1 MGLTELKIS
10 FKEEKRR
17 ALEGA
22 STSVAL
28 LILKDS
34 TVKGLKEYVS
44 FDQVTEKY
52 KSDNL
57 MYIEHAFKG
66 NIQDVRVG
74 GVLEE
79 RAYTPSKVIVY
90 SIGSDDTLDNAL
102 EVLENVEFNYMCMP
116 DATDEVE
123 NPKLIAFINKL
134 KEIGHWADVV
144 IATNNPSNSSSVIE
158 FATDNIKEGS
168 VTYTANKLLPFI
180 VGACAGTPF
189 TQSITYCNVPFITNI
204 PKKTNEELNS
214 LINAGKLVLVKKGG
228 KVRIARGVTSLTGV
242 DGNEGETFK
251 KIKLVRTYKMINN
264 AVKKSITDFYVGK
277 VSNSYD
283 NKCLLISE
291 IKGFLEDLNRS
302 EMIANGFSVNIDM
315 EAQKKYLIEKGVD
328 VKSLSEQ
335 ELKEFNTGSKV
346 FIVITLKGVDAM
358 EDFYI
363 NINV

>member
-17 ALEGA
+17 ALDGA

-34 TVKGLKEYVS
+34 TVKGLKEYESFEQVS
-44 FDQVTEKY
+44 EKY
-52 KSDNL
+52 KADNL

-74 GVLEE
+74 GLLEK

-90 SIGSDDTLDNAL
+90 SIASDDTLDNAL

-123 NPKLIAFINKL
+123 NPKLIAFIKKL
-134 KEIGHWADVV
+134 KDVGQWADVV
-144 IATNNPSNSSSVIE
+144 ITTKTPSNSSDVIE
-158 FATDNIKEGS
+158 FATEDIKEGS
-168 VTYTANKLLPFI
+168 TTYTASKLLPFI

-204 PKKTNEELNS
+204 PKKTSEELDS
-214 LINAGKLVLVKKGG
+214 LIDAGKLVFVKKGG
-228 KVRIARGVTSLTGV
+228 KVRIARGVTSLTDV
-242 DGNEGETFK
+242 SGNEGDSFK
-251 KIKLVRTYKMINN
+251 KIKLVRIYKMINN
-264 AVKKSITDFYVGK
+264 AVKKAITDFYVGK
-277 VSNSYD
+277 VSNNYD

-291 IKGFLEDLNRS
+291 IKGFLEDLHRS
-302 EMIANGFSVNIDM
+302 EMIEGDFSVGIDL
-315 EAQKKYLIEKGVD
+315 EAQKKYLIEKGVN
-328 VKSLSEQ
+328 VKSLDEQ
-335 ELKEFNTGSKV
+335 QIKEFNTGSKV